1 MRGRARA
8 HRPALGVTAVH
19 RDTAGHEAHLPYFYF
34 FKGILFILA
43 TL

>member
-19 RDTAGHEAHLPYFYF
+19 RDTAGHEAHLPCFYS
-34 FKGILFILA
+34 FKDMLFILA